1 MKDDKLTRM
10 FQVEKMRG
18 LAVDNQPRP
27 YNITSSGIEV
37 YPTLTV
43 FK

>member
-1 MKDDKLTRM
+1 LSRM
-10 FQVEKMRG
+10 FQVAKMRG

-27 YNITSSGIEV
+27 YDISSGGIEV